1 MKAKKLLLTL
11 MVGLAAT
18 IGRSQNGWVWL
29 KQFTQSPNPNQA
41 SELDIYQIRY
51 AKSGNIYVL
60 GSYKS
65 HFILDGNTYNGYPD
79 QSSTKLDI
87 FLAKFNTTGNVV
99 WVRTMGGSEGDQPDD
114 LAIDNQE
121 NIYVSGFFQGTC
133 DFGLGNTLTS
143 SGGNDGFMVKYNS
156 SGTFQWVRKVAYGI
170 SGNER
175 ISSISIGKDG
185 NLYVAG
191 MSQSSS
197 FTVGDGT
204 NEQSYTNADSNRDL
218 FLASFTPSGIY
229 RWSRQIPGNNNS
241 ALFRAIAVDETNN
254 LYVGGVLGGTLTID
268 GTPYTSA
275 GSGDIILVKASPTD
289 GSAIW
294 VRKGGSTLDD

>member
-18 IGRSQNGWVWL
+18 IGQSQNGWVWL

-65 HFILDGNTYNGYPD
+65 HFVLDGNTYNGYPD

-114 LAIDNQE
+114 LAIDHQE
-121 NIYVSGFFQGTC
+121 NI
-133 DFGLGNTLTS
+133 
-143 SGGNDGFMVKYNS
+143 
-156 SGTFQWVRKVAYGI
+156 
-170 SGNER
+170 
-175 ISSISIGKDG
+175 
-185 NLYVAG
+185 
-191 MSQSSS
+191 
-197 FTVGDGT
+197 
-204 NEQSYTNADSNRDL
+204 
-218 FLASFTPSGIY
+218 
-229 RWSRQIPGNNNS
+229 
-241 ALFRAIAVDETNN
+241 
-254 LYVGGVLGGTLTID
+254 
-268 GTPYTSA
+268 
-275 GSGDIILVKASPTD
+275 
-289 GSAIW
+289 
-294 VRKGGSTLDD
+294 